1 MAAHGKGMV
10 MNVATA
16 AVARLE
22 EVNLEVAFNL
32 AEASGADAD
41 AKEYLPGQ
49 EDYTLSATMVW
60 HESDT
65 AQTDLLEG
73 GQLTVEYFP
82 AGTGMN
88 YSGTMAVETAGVAS
102 SKDDVVRQNVTLKGP
117 LTKSAA

>member
-22 EVNLEVAFNL
+22 EVNVEVAFNL
-32 AEASGADAD
+32 AESSGADAD
-41 AKEYLPGQ
+41 AKEYLSGQ
-49 EDYTLSATMVW
+49 KDYTLSATMVW
-60 HESDT
+60 HESDA

-73 GQLTVEYFP
+73 GQLAVEYFP
-82 AGTGMN
+82 GGTGMN
-88 YSGTMAVETAGVAS
+88 YAGTMAVETAGVAS